1 MSHNRQVEM
10 LDFNQVFSKKILKR
24 FASILLNMQQKIP
37 FKVSSRG
44 WCYLME
50 QAGYI
55 NKDQFDKV
63 DSAINRLRK
72 KGLIPVNFVAEEAAR
87 MFANVERPNA
97 LDRKAKTLEG
107 VLKWMLSDVL
117 EGDKYYTPDWWDGEE
132 YYIQM
137 LVEKIDLKTLFQPIT
152 HEYHIPIANAKGWS
166 SILQRA
172 EYARRFKEAEER
184 GLKCVLLYCG
194 DHDPDGLRIS
204 DTIRK
209 NLFDLKEIAWGDG
222 ETGYDPT
229 NLEIFRFGLNY
240 DFIVE
245 NDYTWID
252 NLITG
257 SGMNLAD
264 LAHRN
269 HDLPYVQKYLDE
281 IGERKCEANA
291 IVTTPDAAIRLVR
304 DEIEKWIG
312 PDSKERFRVKRVR
325 VRNDYK
331 DLLNELGV
339 IGPIKNALGDE
350 YFDTDDDTRDEDDG
364 DMTDDFE
371 D

>member
-1 MSHNRQVEM
+1 MAAEIF
-10 LDFNQVFSKKILKR
+10 DFSRTFTKPILKR
-24 FASILLNMQQKIP
+24 FASVLMQMQRGIP

-55 NKDQFDKV
+55 NKSQFDKV

-72 KGLIPVNFVAEEAAR
+72 EGMLPVDFVAEEAAR
-87 MFANVERPNA
+87 GFSNVEKPNS
-97 LDRKAKTLEG
+97 LTRGAKTLEET
-107 VLKWMLSDVL
+107 LKWMLKDVL
-117 EGDKYYTPDWWDGEE
+117 NGDRYYTPDWWDGED

-137 LVEKIDLKTLFQPIT
+137 VVEKIDLKTLFEPIARS
-152 HEYHIPIANAKGWS
+152 YHIPIANAKGWS

-204 DTIRK
+204 DTMMK
-209 NLFDLKEIAWGDG
+209 NLYDIKDIEWGDG
-222 ETGYDPT
+222 EEGYDPS
-229 NLEIFRFGLNY
+229 NLVIKRFGLNY
-240 DFIVE
+240 DFILQ
-245 NDYTWID
+245 NNYTWID

-257 SGMNLAD
+257 SGMNLASPT
-264 LAHRN
+264 HRN
-269 HDLPYVQKYLDE
+269 NGLPYVKQYLRT

-291 IVTTPDAAIRLVR
+291 IVTTPAKAEQLVR
-304 DEIEKWIG
+304 DEIEEWLG
-312 PDSKERFRVKRVR
+312 PDSASRFEAKRARVK
-325 VRNDYK
+325 NDYM
-331 DLLNELGV
+331 DLLRATDLIN
-339 IGPIKNALGDE
+339 PIKNVLGDDIDQDDYE
-350 YFDTDDDTRDEDDG
+350 DTDDN
-364 DMTDDFE
+364 FE